1 MKMRLG
7 DTVIELDNI
16 AYAQKRN
23 DTLVWIC
30 FVGRE
35 EPLAVSCGG
44 DKTLIAVYKGSADE
58 LLNTI
63 ATLGKTAEELEHIA
77 AMISNPNV

>member
-16 AYAQKRN
+16 AYAEKRSH
-23 DTLVWIC
+23 TRVYIY
-30 FVGRE
+30 FVGIK
-35 EPLAVSCGG
+35 EPLKVDCVKTEIGG
-44 DKTLIAVYKGSADE
+44 ARYPGSADE
-58 LLNTI
+58 FLNTI

-77 AMISNPNV
+77 TRILNPNV